1 MNMPST
7 KHLPLILSIVSRFS
21 VVALLCA
28 LALATEYLNLKVG
41 YNNARL
47 VELSSGPAMRW
58 FYEMVDALYSLF
70 GDPVEVAQRT
80 GGMTWSVRLLGIPF
94 TDPVALLSV
103 LVVDHT
109 PAIGFTLGAL
119 IPLTLALT
127 LGRVFCSYVCPASL
141 LFFAI
146 GRLRFFLSSYLYFL
160 DIHLP
165 RGVAWGVLA
174 GGLGTVGWVGHGLW
188 TLILPYFAMGQTIF
202 HAIALGT
209 LSVSVA
215 SLVLFAILDLFVGY
229 QFTCRY
235 VCPTGRLLGTI
246 GRRALVTVRRDHAR
260 CLESCTACGDVCP
273 FEVDPKLDQT
283 RDCSLCGAC
292 LVICPT
298 ECLTVGRRQVDRRP
312 GDGKAV
318 STLRQAAMGLFL
330 VLAMSSTA
338 HGHHF
343 KGLPHFNYFEN
354 YPQIPQEEFVG
365 QQGEYEFSL
374 VLYDF
379 QGLRQQDMQ
388 QPDDVRLFIIAF
400 NLLGNKVYSGPA
412 KLEVL
417 DSDTALIVDTVD
429 GPREE
434 NVYQLQGSLSGSGDY
449 SLRMTL
455 IDDGMTV
462 RIPFR
467 LSSQKTDWG
476 SWTVGALLALIA
488 FAAIGA
494 RRARVLADRRQ
505 AR

>member
-1 MNMPST
+1 
-7 KHLPLILSIVSRFS
+7 
-21 VVALLCA
+21 
-28 LALATEYLNLKVG
+28 
-41 YNNARL
+41 
-47 VELSSGPAMRW
+47 
-58 FYEMVDALYSLF
+58 
-70 GDPVEVAQRT
+70 
-80 GGMTWSVRLLGIPF
+80 MTWSVHLLGIPF
-94 TDPVALLSV
+94 TDPVAFLSV
-103 LVVDHT
+103 LIVDHT
-109 PAIGFTLGAL
+109 PAVGFTLGVL

-146 GRLRFFLSSYLYFL
+146 GQLRRALASYFYFP

-165 RGVAWGVLA
+165 RGVAWGVLV
-174 GGLGTVGWVGHGLW
+174 GGLGAVGWVGHGLW

-215 SLVLFAILDLFVGY
+215 SLVLFAVLDLFVGY

-246 GRRALVTVRRDHAR
+246 GQRALYSVRRDSAR
-260 CLESCTACGDVCP
+260 CLDPCTACGDVCP

-283 RDCSLCGAC
+283 RDCSMCGAC

-298 ECLTVGRRQVDRRP
+298 ECLTVGRRQDHAS
-312 GDGKAV
+312 GDNGNAQ
-318 STLRQAAMGLFL
+318 STLRHAAIGLIL
-330 VLAMSSTA
+330 ILATSGLA
-338 HGHHF
+338 HAHHF

-365 QQGEYEFSL
+365 QEGEYEFSL

-379 QGLRQQDMQ
+379 QGLQQQDMQ
-388 QPDDVRLFIIAF
+388 QPDDVRLFVIAF

-412 KLEVL
+412 RLEVL
-417 DSDTALIVDTVD
+417 DGNAAVIVDTVD

-434 NVYQLQGSLSGSGDY
+434 NVYQLQGSLPKSGSY

-455 IDDGMTV
+455 IEDGVTV
-462 RIPFR
+462 QIPFQ

-476 SWTVGALLALIA
+476 SWTVGVLVALIA

-494 RRARVLADRRQ
+494 RRARVLADRKQ